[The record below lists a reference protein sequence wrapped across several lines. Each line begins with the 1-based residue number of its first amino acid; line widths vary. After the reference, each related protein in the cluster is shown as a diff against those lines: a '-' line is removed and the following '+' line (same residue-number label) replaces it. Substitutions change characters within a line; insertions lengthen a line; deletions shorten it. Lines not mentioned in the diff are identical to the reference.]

1 MSGRLHRVYYGDT
14 RINFYGHRK
23 GAFLVSAVAVV
34 ITVASLLF
42 QGLQLGIDFKGGV
55 AWEAPVTGE
64 LTVDSAKQILETN
77 GLDANNAKVQTLT
90 SGDDQRVRIQVGE
103 FPEETR
109 IAVQQALAT
118 SAGVEV
124 VEVSVADVSSSW
136 GRSITEKAIRALLVF
151 IVAASVFIAWRFEWK
166 MAIAAIVAMLHDVIL
181 SVGVYSLFQFEV
193 TPATVVA
200 FLTILGF
207 SLYDTIV
214 VFDCVKDNASKLSGS
229 KVSYG
234 DVINVSMNEVLMR
247 SVNTTASTLLPVMS
261 LLIVGS
267 WIMGAVTLREFAV
280 ALLVGLGFGAYS
292 SIYVA
297 APLLGVMKSR
307 ESTYRPYAKNLA
319 VGDDLG
325 ILIETGSVSKRR
337 PSSGKGRKDRDL
349 DQSRR
354 DVLLD
359 DEIAEGIV
367 VTDAGGRE
375 STSSGTDAVE
385 TLLSHPPRPRKKSR
399 R

>member
-14 RINFYGHRK
+14 RVNFYGHRK
-23 GAFLVSAVAVV
+23 AAFIASTIALV
-34 ITVASLLF
+34 ITIASLLF

-55 AWEAPVTGE
+55 AWEAPITGE
-64 LTVDSAKQILETN
+64 LTAESAEEILAAN
-77 GLDANNAKVQTLT
+77 GLDADNAKIQTLT
-90 SGDDQRVRIQVGE
+90 SGNDQRIRIQVGE
-103 FPEETR
+103 LTEETR

-118 SAGVEV
+118 SAGVEN
-124 VEVSVADVSSSW
+124 VEVSVSDVSSSW
-136 GRSITEKAIRALLVF
+136 GRNITEKAIRALLVF
-151 IVAASVFIAWRFEWK
+151 IVVASVFIAWRFEWK
-166 MAIAAIVAMLHDVIL
+166 MAISAIVAMLHDVIL

-214 VFDCVKDNASKLSGS
+214 VFDCVKDNAAKLSGS

-234 DVINVSMNEVLMR
+234 DIINVSMNEVLMR
-247 SVNTTASTLLPVMS
+247 SVNTTVSTLIPVLS
-261 LLIVGS
+261 LLVVGS

-297 APLLGVMKSR
+297 TPLLGVMKTR
-307 ESTYRPYAKNLA
+307 EPAYRPYAKNLA
-319 VGDDLG
+319 TGDDLG
-325 ILIETGSVSKRR
+325 TLIETGSVAKRR
-337 PSSGKGRKDRDL
+337 SAMGRKDDHSNR
-349 DQSRR
+349 SRP

-367 VTDAGGRE
+367 VDDSVGRQVP
-375 STSSGTDAVE
+375 SSGADAVE
-385 TLLSHPPRPRKKSR
+385 ALLSHPPRPRKKPR